1 MATFAEMQG
10 DTVLGVWA
18 VSDCAIGGCVGP
30 NSLEYKLCGV
40 DPCGTL
46 TFSDTE
52 PLGQAMLA
60 ESGFPGTYLQ
70 CSRTAA
76 FRGCFPEAG
85 YTYDPVDDVFVPPA
99 APDVTP

>member
-1 MATFAEMQG
+1 MATFAEMDG
-10 DTVLGVWA
+10 DTVLGVLA

-30 NSLEYKLCGV
+30 DSPEYKLCGV

-46 TFSDTE
+46 TFSATE

-60 ESGFPGTYLQ
+60 ESGFTGTYLQ
-70 CSRTAA
+70 CSRTGA

-85 YTYDPVDDVFVPPA
+85 YTFDGTNFIPPA
-99 APDVTP
+99 EATP

>member
-10 DTVLGVWA
+10 NTVLGVMA

-30 NSLEYKLCGV
+30 ESPEYRLCGV

-46 TFSDTE
+46 TFSATE

-60 ESGFPGTYLQ
+60 ESGFTGTYLQ
-70 CSRTAA
+70 CSRTGA

-85 YTYDPVDDVFVPPA
+85 YTYDPVADVFVPPA
-99 APDVTP
+99 APEATP

>member
-1 MATFAEMQG
+1 MATFAEMDG
-10 DTVLGVWA
+10 NTVLSILQ

-30 NSLEYKLCGV
+30 DSPEYKLCGV

-46 TFSDTE
+46 TFSATE

-60 ESGFPGTYLQ
+60 ESGFTGTYLQ
-70 CSRTAA
+70 CSRTGA

-85 YTYDPVDDVFVPPA
+85 YTYDGTNFVAPA
-99 APDVTP
+99 APEATP